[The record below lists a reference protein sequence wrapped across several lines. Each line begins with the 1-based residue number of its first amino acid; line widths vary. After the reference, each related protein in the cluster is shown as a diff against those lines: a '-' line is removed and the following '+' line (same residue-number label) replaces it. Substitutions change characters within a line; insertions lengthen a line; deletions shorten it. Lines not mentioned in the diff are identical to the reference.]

1 MSIYSWQVFAAVAEQ
16 RSFVKAAEV
25 LNVSQSAVSH
35 IIKKIEDE
43 QGFHLFIRNRNN
55 VELTVNGQLLMPYV
69 KNLLECNRAL
79 DQHLQDFESAAKG
92 EVRIAAFNSATR
104 LWLPRI
110 INSFHEKYPDIRV
123 RVRQTGDKQ
132 MRALIDAG
140 EVDLA
145 FLSTAY
151 PAKGSFLPLHSTA
164 IICLAPKDYVPANG
178 VSVTPDDLEGQHLI
192 LQLEGYDT
200 EMIMWV
206 HDNNVNVRTD
216 CKIEVDSTCH
226 DYVVHGFGFCL
237 SSEMTF
243 ECDPADVSV
252 WPLDPPYMRTIGLVT
267 VYPDYISPSVD
278 LFRKE
283 IINFMNNNNLLNI

>member
-1 MSIYSWQVFAAVAEQ
+1 MRYFG
-16 RSFVKAAEV
+16 K
-25 LNVSQSAVSH
+25 
-35 IIKKIEDE
+35 DT
-43 QGFHLFIRNRNN
+43 
-55 VELTVNGQLLMPYV
+55 VERLGLTVI
-69 KNLLECNRAL
+69 
-79 DQHLQDFESAAKG
+79 D
-92 EVRIAAFNSATR
+92 
-104 LWLPRI
+104 
-110 INSFHEKYPDIRV
+110 HEKYPDIRV

-226 DYVVHGFGFCL
+226 EHHQDAGK
-237 SSEMTF
+237 
-243 ECDPADVSV
+243 
-252 WPLDPPYMRTIGLVT
+252 
-267 VYPDYISPSVD
+267 
-278 LFRKE
+278 RKYKKS
-283 IINFMNNNNLLNI
+283 I